1 MALNRSSSQ
10 SFRRHVAEP
19 HYPPQQMGNLVITKS
34 PIALVIAAFLIGI
47 LIYEVPGSGWFFLG
61 ALVFGGITGLILWSR
76 HRSGF

>member
-1 MALNRSSSQ
+1 MALNRSSTQ
-10 SFRRHVAEP
+10 GFRRHVDEP
-19 HYPPQQMGNLVITKS
+19 RYRPQEIGNVTITKS
-34 PIALVIAAFLIGI
+34 PIALVIAVFLIAI